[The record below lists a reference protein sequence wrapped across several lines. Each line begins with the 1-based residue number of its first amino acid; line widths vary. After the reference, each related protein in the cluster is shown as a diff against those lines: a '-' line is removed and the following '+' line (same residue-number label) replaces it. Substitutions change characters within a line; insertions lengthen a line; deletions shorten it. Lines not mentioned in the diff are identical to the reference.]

1 MREELFTLPAY
12 AKINLDLRIF
22 GRRPSDNFHEIRAVF
37 QTITLHDQLTF
48 QKTDDGRIELICSD
62 PGIPADERNLVYRAA
77 LSLRRRY
84 GVQKGAFI
92 RLEKRIPAQAG
103 LGGGS
108 SDAAVALL
116 GLSHLWKLKI
126 SGDDLVNIGAELGS
140 DVPFFFTG
148 GTALGTGLGT
158 NIYPLNDA
166 PQRNL
171 LVIMPG
177 VKVSTADAYTA
188 LNAPTL
194 TKADSAA
201 ILPVSYADTQISDSL
216 YEVMRS
222 DFEPVIYKL
231 YPEIERTRRAL
242 AEAGAR
248 KVLLAGSGAS
258 VFGVFDDEESCERA
272 RCILKNEGDWQVFM
286 CATVSRENYRN
297 ALGRCAEFLQ
307 PSTPNN
313 QEIGA

>member
-1 MREELFTLPAY
+1 MREESFTLPAF
-12 AKINLDLRIF
+12 AKINLDLRIV
-22 GRRPSDNFHEIRAVF
+22 GRRLSDNFHEIRTVF

-48 QKTDDGRIELICSD
+48 RKIDDGRINLTCSD
-62 PGIPADERNLVYRAA
+62 PSIPADERNLVYRAA

-84 GVQKGAFI
+84 GVREGAFI

-126 SGDDLVNIGAELGS
+126 RGDDLVNIGAELGS

-166 PQRNL
+166 PHRNL

-177 VKVSTADAYTA
+177 VRVSTTDAYTA
-188 LNAPTL
+188 LNAPPL

-216 YEVMRS
+216 YEVMRN
-222 DFEPVIYKL
+222 DFEPAIYKF
-231 YPEIERTRRAL
+231 YPEIERTRRVL

-258 VFGVFDDEESCERA
+258 VFGVFDDDESCERA
-272 RCILKNEGDWQVFM
+272 RGTLKNEDDWQVFM
-286 CATVSRENYRN
+286 CATVSRGSYRN

>member
-1 MREELFTLPAY
+1 MREESFTLPAF
-12 AKINLDLRIF
+12 AKINLDLRIL
-22 GRRPSDNFHEIRAVF
+22 GRRPSDNFHEIRTVV
-37 QTITLHDQLTF
+37 QTITLRDQLTF
-48 QKTDDGRIELICSD
+48 QKIDDGRIELTCSD
-62 PGIPADERNLVYRAA
+62 PGIPSDERNLVYCAA
-77 LSLRRRY
+77 LSLRHRY
-84 GVQKGAFI
+84 GVQEGALV

-116 GLSHLWKLKI
+116 GLSRLWKLKI
-126 SGDDLVNIGAELGS
+126 SRDDLVNIGAELGT

-166 PQRNL
+166 PHRNL

-188 LNAPTL
+188 LDAPTL

-216 YEVMRS
+216 YDVMRN

-258 VFGVFDDEESCERA
+258 VFGVFDDDESCERA
-272 RCILKNEGDWQVFM
+272 RGILKNEGDWQAFV
-286 CATVSRENYRN
+286 CATVSRGSYRN

-307 PSTPNN
+307 SSTPKN

>member
-1 MREELFTLPAY
+1 MRDTSFTLPAH
-12 AKINLDLRIF
+12 AKINLDLKIP
-22 GRRPSDNFHEIRAVF
+22 GRRLSDNFHEIRTIF
-37 QTITLHDQLTF
+37 QTITLHDRVTF
-48 QKTDDGRIELICSD
+48 QKVGDGQIDLTCSE

-84 GVQKGAFI
+84 KVQDGVRI
-92 RLEKRIPAQAG
+92 LLEKRIPAQAG

-108 SDAAVALL
+108 SDAAVTLL

-126 SGDDLVNIGAELGS
+126 SKDDLVNVGAELGT
-140 DVPFFFTG
+140 DVPFFLTG

-158 NIYPLNDA
+158 NIYPLDDA
-166 PQRNL
+166 PRRNL

-177 VKVSTADAYTA
+177 VKVSTTEAYTA

-216 YEVMRS
+216 YDVMRN

-231 YPEIERTRRAL
+231 YPEIERARNAL

-248 KVLLAGSGAS
+248 KALLAGSGAS
-258 VFGVFDDEESCERA
+258 VFGVFDNDESCERA
-272 RCILKNEGDWQVFM
+272 RGILENEDGWQVFV
-286 CATVSRENYRN
+286 CATVSRESYRN

-307 PSTPNN
+307 PSTPDD